1 MIEIALVED
10 EDIYVRTFEKYITQY
25 MEEKGIDIHFTVFR
39 DGMEILD
46 EYEYNFDIIFLDIIM
61 KYLDGMTTAEKI
73 RQSDKQVTLIF
84 MTNSTQYAIRGY
96 AVDAMDYVLKPV
108 TYFSFCQKLDKAIA
122 RIKQNDNPCITLVY
136 KNTIKKI
143 QVSDIYYIESQGHM
157 QVFNTVNGVFEI
169 RDKIESIE
177 EKLQGQHFF
186 RSNKGYLVNMNHV
199 IGIEESYCI
208 INNQKLVISRN
219 KKKAFMDELTKYLG
233 DKII

>member
-10 EDIYVRTFEKYITQY
+10 EDIYVKTFNDYIKRY
-25 MEEKGIDIHFTVFR
+25 MEERGEDLHVTVFR

-73 RQSDKQVTLIF
+73 RQSDKQVTIVF
-84 MTNSTQYAIRGY
+84 ITNSTQYAIRGY

-108 TYFSFCQKLDKAIA
+108 TYFSFAQKLDKAIA
-122 RIKQNDNPCITLVY
+122 RIKQNVNPFITLVY

-143 QVSDIYYIESQGHM
+143 QVSDIYFIESQGHM
-157 QVFNTVNGVFEI
+157 QVFNTVNGKFEI
-169 RDKIESIE
+169 RDKIDTIE
-177 EKLQGQHFF
+177 EKLKGQHFF
-186 RSNKGYLVNMNHV
+186 RSNKGYLVNMDHV
-199 IGIEESYCI
+199 SGVEDGYCI
-208 INNQKLVISRN
+208 INDQRLVISRN